1 MKKILEKVLI
11 GLFILSINLFAVE
24 ISTNNL
30 NLKIESSK
38 RWKGY
43 IYSNGLVI
51 LNKNNL
57 SGEDIDKNYWQ
68 NILDGDIW
76 KNLTIEDLLGD
87 FRINSDYFLTNNQKE
102 KIWYTLDDDLV
113 NIVYKFQNS
122 YTSKEAK
129 LVFTYNDVPFYPMAK
144 DVQIN
149 IYGENGL
156 IFFLFST
163 RINLLNYGHKALDLD
178 YTYSIR
184 YIDFSENNEIKYE
197 GVDAVIYFANE
208 LHRLIENAKN

>member
-1 MKKILEKVLI
+1 MKKALKKVLI
-11 GLFILSINLFAVE
+11 GLFILSINLFAIE
-24 ISTNNL
+24 ISTNNT
-30 NLKIESSK
+30 NLKVDSSK

-43 IYSNGLVI
+43 IYSNGLVL

-68 NILDGDIW
+68 NVLDGDVW
-76 KNLTIEDLLGD
+76 RDLTIVDLLGD
-87 FRINSDYFLTNNQKE
+87 FRVKSDYFLTNNQKE
-102 KIWYTLDDDLV
+102 KVWYTLDNDLV
-113 NIVYKFQNS
+113 NLIYEFQNS

-129 LVFTYNDVPFYPMAK
+129 ILFTYNDVPFYPMAK

-163 RINLLNYGHKALDLD
+163 RINLLNYGHKVLDLD

-208 LHRLIENAKN
+208 LHRLIEKAKN